1 MLYHYFQHPPP
12 HALISFTDHG
22 SLITVFRNVF
32 EQCQIHGT
40 FASGWPVC
48 IVHGDVWQEI
58 CMMHMQA
65 LTNLNTTQ
73 ARFGRSGNLKGGS
86 QGLSKHASNT
96 QTEYAGSWAG
106 SGMGRRRDSWTR
118 SLKTAR
124 GAPLCH
130 SARPGTLPQHRES
143 WRASAVGTPLAHH
156 DLWALTFYE

>member
-65 LTNLNTTQ
+65 LTSINITQ
-73 ARFGRSGNLKGGS
+73 AWSGRSEYLKGGNL
-86 QGLSKHASNT
+86 GMSKHASKT
-96 QTEYAGSWAG
+96 QTEHARSWAG
-106 SGMGRRRDSWTR
+106 SWMAQRRVYQMR
-118 SLKTAR
+118 SLQMT
-124 GAPLCH
+124 GDEPFCH
-130 SARPGTLPQHRES
+130 LASPGMLTYHR
-143 WRASAVGTPLAHH
+143 
-156 DLWALTFYE
+156 